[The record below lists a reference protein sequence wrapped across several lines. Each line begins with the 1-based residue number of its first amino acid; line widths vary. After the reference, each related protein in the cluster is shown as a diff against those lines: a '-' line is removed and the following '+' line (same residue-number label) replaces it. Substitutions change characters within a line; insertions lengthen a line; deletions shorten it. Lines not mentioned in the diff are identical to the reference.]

1 MSKPWR
7 KTPQSCFKRN
17 WKKMVDIA
25 KKLSDQD
32 LLKCLYSVPNA
43 SDAVANDVQYHLL
56 CWVQFQRKVVSEND
70 DTVQVIDNIDRV
82 IADIEI
88 INIVENALRKDVD
101 TFLDMKTLNT
111 VYNDLL
117 GNEEKFHCNYKKYI
131 KLLILQKVSD
141 VQFSQPKSRREAE
154 ITCSKAKRDQAI
166 DQYMNALDTYN
177 EIFAAASLIRRDIL
191 NKNRWKFTGS
201 YDDSEIPT
209 SLEQLSK

>member
-1 MSKPWR
+1 M
-7 KTPQSCFKRN
+7 F
-17 WKKMVDIA
+17 DIA

-32 LLKCLYSVPNA
+32 LLIRLYSVPNA

-82 IADIEI
+82 TADIEI

-117 GNEEKFHCNYKKYI
+117 GNEEKFHCNYK
-131 KLLILQKVSD
+131 
-141 VQFSQPKSRREAE
+141 
-154 ITCSKAKRDQAI
+154 
-166 DQYMNALDTYN
+166 
-177 EIFAAASLIRRDIL
+177 
-191 NKNRWKFTGS
+191 
-201 YDDSEIPT
+201 
-209 SLEQLSK
+209 